1 MLKKT
6 QVRFFALMLILTV
19 ALVTSCTN
27 SNQGAG
33 AALPEGSTTNPQT
46 GMKKQSGGT

>member
-6 QVRFFALMLILTV
+6 VVRFFALMLILTV
-19 ALVTSCTN
+19 TLVTSCTN
-27 SNQGAG
+27 SNQG